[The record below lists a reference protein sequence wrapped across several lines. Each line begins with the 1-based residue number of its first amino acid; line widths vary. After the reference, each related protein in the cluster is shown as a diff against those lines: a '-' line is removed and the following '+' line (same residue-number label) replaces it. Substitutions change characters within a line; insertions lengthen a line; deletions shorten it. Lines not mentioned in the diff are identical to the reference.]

1 VGLLAVVDDTVM
13 DDVVGTVVDAVV
25 GAEVADGD
33 PSVGL
38 ATTVLDVARCESEH
52 PIATIARV
60 VNPSHN
66 ERKPTR
72 AECPIPALQ
81 SIIEA
86 HAEHADTCVASESVR
101 AVERGRRRAVLSGC
115 GSLNSSRF

>member
-1 VGLLAVVDDTVM
+1 M
-13 DDVVGTVVDAVV
+13 DDVVGTVV

-60 VNPSHN
+60 MNPSHT
-66 ERKPTR
+66 ERNPTR
-72 AECPIPALQ
+72 ADCPPALV
-81 SIIEA
+81 S
-86 HAEHADTCVASESVR
+86 VESGAAGWV
-101 AVERGRRRAVLSGC
+101 VG
-115 GSLNSSRF
+115 